1 LKNFIFTA
9 LFCAAI
15 SGFFAG
21 CALLGEPKNIEE
33 LSGDEKINECIKL
46 HAHVKSLE
54 SHLLDIDNCY
64 ANPSTANDCVETYD
78 ELVRSVAYFNKVCA
92 DENANAVKP
101 KLPRSKF

>member
-9 LFCAAI
+9 LFCATI

-21 CALLGEPKNIEE
+21 CALLEGPKNIEE

-46 HAHVKSLE
+46 HARVKSLE

-78 ELVRSVAYFNKVCA
+78 ELERTVAYFNKVCA
-92 DENANAVKP
+92 GENANTVKP